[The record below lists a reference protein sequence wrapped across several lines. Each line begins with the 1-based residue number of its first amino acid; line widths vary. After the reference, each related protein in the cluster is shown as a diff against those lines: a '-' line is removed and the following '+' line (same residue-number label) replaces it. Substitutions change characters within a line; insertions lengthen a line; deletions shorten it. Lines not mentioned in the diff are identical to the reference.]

1 MQDYSRVIS
10 LNYLS
15 LNISQLS
22 GVPTAI
28 SVFDVATE
36 SFNTQKEL
44 DEVRSDL
51 FYYRFSFLKE
61 EILHLINSNY

>member
-1 MQDYSRVIS
+1 MIYSRVVS

-15 LNISQLS
+15 LNFSQLS
-22 GVPTAI
+22 GIPTAI

-51 FYYRFSFLKE
+51 FYNCFSFLKE

>member
-1 MQDYSRVIS
+1 MYCIRSFQICI
-10 LNYLS
+10 
-15 LNISQLS
+15 ISQLS

-44 DEVRSDL
+44 DEVSNGLL
-51 FYYRFSFLKE
+51 FFFLQFH
-61 EILHLINSNY
+61 ISLNYTINSKLCNR